1 MSAPSRKSTE
11 ELLRLIERRQFRTYF
26 QPILDAAGR
35 AIFGHEALVRP
46 PSGSAF
52 ATPLEIFACAEA
64 DGHSIELDMLLIELA
79 IERFQ
84 ASRVP
89 GKLFVNVMPAT
100 LFSGANIAHTIKTA
114 LAAGNL
120 APSEIV
126 LEITEHGPTAE
137 PDSMV
142 RAVEPL
148 RSLGCQI
155 AIDDLGAG
163 TSGLKIWSELRPEF
177 VKVDHY
183 FVDRIDTD
191 TVAAEMMRSLLDMA
205 HVTGSRVVAEA
216 VERARQC
223 ELLRN
228 MGVDYLQGYFLGK
241 PEPAPLSEPMSG
253 PAIAVRKPGIS
264 PNCAEELVIARP
276 AVAPDA
282 KVEEVLGYFQEH
294 RDWDCIVVVEN
305 ERPLGIVRRDKLLT
319 LLSKP
324 LYPEIYNRKPVSR
337 VMEANPVVVDARA
350 RLDQVSRLVTNSA
363 ESRVNEDFII
373 ARHGNYL
380 GIGRTIDLLRQITAH
395 QLEAAKQCNPL
406 TLLPG
411 NREISEELFRLLA
424 LRSPFVIC
432 HGDLDYFKA
441 FNDQYGYRA
450 GDQVLLHV
458 ADLFRRVVCAGTDF
472 LGHVGG
478 DDFILMLRNV
488 DWHAR
493 LKGLFETFDAS
504 IVNFYSDAHRA
515 MGGFSCLDRNGQERQ
530 FPLASLSIGA
540 VLVDPERLKT
550 QDEVLAS
557 LQHAKSVAKDAR
569 GNALA
574 YDRDGAV
581 QLLAT
586 GTDHSL
592 ALPATRTVRR
602 TLRLTDDLSSSNT
615 KLLALSSAKKR

>member
-1 MSAPSRKSTE
+1 MYTPRSIPPG
-11 ELLRLIERRQFRTYF
+11 ELAELMKQRLFDTHF
-26 QPILDAAGR
+26 QPILDPAAQR
-35 AIFGHEALVRP
+35 IIGHEALVRCP
-46 PSGSAF
+46 PGISF
-52 ATPLEIFACAEA
+52 ATPLELFERAAVE
-64 DGHSIELDMLLIELA
+64 GRSIELDLLLIELA
-79 IERFQ
+79 IDRFR

-100 LFSGANIAHTIKTA
+100 LFVGNRLAQTVESAVTSTGF
-114 LAAGNL
+114 AAGD
-120 APSEIV
+120 IV
-126 LEITEHGPTAE
+126 LEITEHGPTTE
-137 PDSMV
+137 PADII
-142 RAVEPL
+142 RAIEPL
-148 RSLGCQI
+148 RHLGCQI

-191 TVAAEMMRSLLDMA
+191 PVAAEMMRALLDMA
-205 HVTGSRVVAEA
+205 HVMGSRVIAEA

-223 ELLRN
+223 ELLRK
-228 MGVDYLQGYFLGK
+228 MGVDYLQGFFIGRPDPTPLNESK
-241 PEPAPLSEPMSG
+241 MVAEPA
-253 PAIAVRKPGIS
+253 ARTPGAA
-264 PNCAEELVIARP
+264 PNCAQELLIPRL
-276 AVAPDA
+276 AVTPNA
-282 KVEEVLGYFQEH
+282 KIEEVLGYFQEN

-324 LYPEIYNRKPVSR
+324 LYPEIYNRKPVSKI
-337 VMEANPVVVDARA
+337 MESEPVVVDARA

-363 ESRVNEDFII
+363 QSRVNEDFII

-380 GIGRTIDLLRQITAH
+380 GIGRTIDLLRQITAL

-411 NREISEELFRLLA
+411 NREIGEELFRLLA
-424 LRSPFVIC
+424 LRMPFVIC

-441 FNDQYGYRA
+441 FNDEYGYRA

-458 ADLFRRVVCAGTDF
+458 ADLFRDVVCPGTDF

-478 DDFILMLRNV
+478 DDFILLLRNV

-493 LKGLFETFDAS
+493 LKGLFESFDAS
-504 IVNFYSDAHRA
+504 IQNFYSDAHRA
-515 MGGFSCLDRNGQERQ
+515 TGGFKSLDRDGEERQ

-550 QDEVLAS
+550 QEEVLAS
-557 LQHAKSVAKDAR
+557 LQRAKSVAKSHG

-574 YDRDGAV
+574 FDRDGTA
-581 QLLAT
+581 QLIAT
-586 GTDHSL
+586 GAEQSRS
-592 ALPATRTVRR
+592 ASARR
-602 TLRLTDDLSSSNT
+602 ARRQTTLRVAPT
-615 KLLALSSAKKR
+615 K

>member
-1 MSAPSRKSTE
+1 MSINRIPPG
-11 ELLRLIERRQFRTYF
+11 ELLGLIEGRLFVTHF
-26 QPILDAAGR
+26 QPILDAAGESVV
-35 AIFGHEALVRP
+35 GHEALVRAP
-46 PSGSAF
+46 PGSPF
-52 ATPLEIFACAEA
+52 GSPLEIFEHAAA
-64 DGHSIELDMLLIELA
+64 KGRTVELDLLLIELA
-79 IERFQ
+79 IQRFR
-84 ASRVP
+84 ASRAP
-89 GKLFVNVMPAT
+89 GKLFVNIMPAT
-100 LFSGANIAHTIKTA
+100 LFAGRRLVDALKAVLGAVNM
-114 LAAGNL
+114 AA
-120 APSEIV
+120 SDIV
-126 LEITEHGPTAE
+126 LEITEHGTTTE
-137 PDSMV
+137 PA
-142 RAVEPL
+142 AVLAAIDPL
-148 RSLGCQI
+148 RALGCRI

-205 HVTGSRVVAEA
+205 HVMGSRVIAEA
-216 VERARQC
+216 VERPRQC

-228 MGVDYLQGYFLGK
+228 MGVDYLQGYLLGRPQ
-241 PEPAPLSEPMSG
+241 PEPLREFIPVMA
-253 PAIAVRKPGIS
+253 AVARKAAAA
-264 PNCAEELVIARP
+264 PNCAEELAITRV
-276 AVAPDA
+276 AVGPNTR
-282 KVEEVLGYFQEH
+282 VEEVLGYFQEN

-337 VMEANPVVVDARA
+337 VMEADPVVVDARA
-350 RLDQVSRLVTNSA
+350 RLDQVSRLVTDSA
-363 ESRVNEDFII
+363 QSRVNEDFII

-380 GIGRTIDLLRQITAH
+380 GVGRTIDLLRQITAH

-406 TLLPG
+406 TQLPG
-411 NREISEELFRLLA
+411 NREIGEELFRLLA
-424 LRSPFVIC
+424 LRTPFVVC

-441 FNDQYGYRA
+441 FNDEYGYRA

-458 ADLFRRVVCAGTDF
+458 ADLFRDVVCSGTDF
-472 LGHVGG
+472 VGHVGG

-493 LKGLFETFDAS
+493 LKGLFESFDAS

-515 MGGFSCLDRNGQERQ
+515 SGGFTCPDRDGKERH

-557 LQHAKSVAKDAR
+557 LQRCKSVAKAQR

-574 YDRDGAV
+574 YDRDGQV
-581 QLLAT
+581 QMLAIGSESSRAPGATRPTRRANLRLAT
-586 GTDHSL
+586 EPVTPT
-592 ALPATRTVRR
+592 AR
-602 TLRLTDDLSSSNT
+602 LR
-615 KLLALSSAKKR
+615 ALSGNESA

>member
-1 MSAPSRKSTE
+1 MKQ
-11 ELLRLIERRQFRTYF
+11 RLFGTHF
-26 QPILDAAGR
+26 QPILDPTAQR
-35 AIFGHEALVRP
+35 IIGHEALVR
-46 PSGSAF
+46 SAPDSVL
-52 ATPLEIFACAEA
+52 ASPLELFTCAEA
-64 DGHSIELDMLLIELA
+64 EGKAIELDLLLVELA
-79 IERFQ
+79 IDRFRQ
-84 ASRVP
+84 SRAP

-100 LFSGANIAHTIKTA
+100 LFVGSRLAQTLRSAVETNGIAA
-114 LAAGNL
+114 
-120 APSEIV
+120 SDIV
-126 LEITEHGPTAE
+126 LEITEHGPSIE
-137 PDSMV
+137 PSEMLRAIEPV
-142 RAVEPL
+142 REM
-148 RSLGCQI
+148 GCQI

-191 TVAAEMMRSLLDMA
+191 PVAAEMMRALLDMA
-205 HVTGSRVVAEA
+205 HVMGSRVIAEA

-228 MGVDYLQGYFLGK
+228 MGVDYLQGYFLGRPDPK
-241 PEPAPLSEPMSG
+241 PLDECTLVA
-253 PAIAVRKPGIS
+253 AFAARTPGIS
-264 PNCAEELVIARP
+264 INCAEELLIPRL
-276 AVAPDA
+276 AVAPSV
-282 KVEEVLGYFQEH
+282 KVEEVLGYFQEN

-337 VMEANPVVVDARA
+337 IMESGPVVVDARA

-363 ESRVNEDFII
+363 QSRVNEDFII

-406 TLLPG
+406 TQLPG
-411 NREISEELFRLLA
+411 NREIGEELFRLLA
-424 LRSPFVIC
+424 LRTPFVIC

-441 FNDQYGYRA
+441 FNDEYGYRA

-458 ADLFRRVVCAGTDF
+458 ADLFRRVVCVGTDF

-493 LKGLFETFDAS
+493 LRGLFESFDAS
-504 IVNFYSDAHRA
+504 ILNFYSDAHRA
-515 MGGFSCLDRNGQERQ
+515 MGGFTCLDRDGEERK

-550 QDEVLAS
+550 QEEVLAS
-557 LQHAKSVAKDAR
+557 LQRAKSVAKAQG

-574 YDRDGAV
+574 FDRDGTA
-581 QLLAT
+581 QLIAT
-586 GTDHSL
+586 GPEQPRSATAPRPRRQSTL
-592 ALPATRTVRR
+592 RIAPAT
-602 TLRLTDDLSSSNT
+602 
-615 KLLALSSAKKR
+615 